1 MKVLLLTA
9 LPARERHQER
19 SLPVA
24 APLPCPDSSE
34 PWPPGCADVVSAQ
47 LQLREEK
54 GPSSVPRT
62 QAQLGPRGQPKA
74 LKFPALHKFS

>member
-1 MKVLLLTA
+1 MLLPAA
-9 LPARERHQER
+9 LPARERHRER
-19 SLPVA
+19 SLPAA
-24 APLPCPDSSE
+24 APLPCPASTE
-34 PWPPGCADVVSAQ
+34 PCPPGCADVVSAQ

-62 QAQLGPRGQPKA
+62 QAQLGPRGQPRA